1 MESKTHMRGVDRG
14 SVVPAGLASLLASAQ
29 AVRSELVPLAITL
42 RALRDYRDITQ
53 DRLSRDAG
61 LSIQLISSTER
72 GDRDVSYLNLRRLF
86 TELDFSW
93 DVVGAVLHVLDPL
106 PSRDLGGFRLGD
118 VSPSSGSPNLNLVR
132 LGILI
137 RALRKHVGYSS
148 QDTFSSATGLER
160 ALVGGVE
167 RGTRGLRYR
176 KVRKCLVALT
186 VSWSDF
192 GSLLHVIDPLSK
204 VDRRV
209 AHPPAVQAV
218 AGRASSIAIGCQSPG
233 GR

>member
-1 MESKTHMRGVDRG
+1 MESMTYIRGVDRG
-14 SVVPAGLASLLASAQ
+14 SLLPPGLASLLARAQ
-29 AVRSELVPLAITL
+29 AMRSELVPLAITV
-42 RALRDYRDITQ
+42 RALRDYRDMTQ
-53 DRLSRDAG
+53 DQLSRDSG
-61 LSIQLISSTER
+61 LTIQLISSTER
-72 GDRDVSYLNLRRLF
+72 GDRDVSYLSLRRLI

-93 DVVGAVLHVLDPL
+93 DVVGAVLHELDPL

-118 VSPSSGSPNLNLVR
+118 VNPSSDAPNLDLVR

-137 RALRKHVGYSS
+137 RALRKYAGYSS
-148 QDTFSSATGLER
+148 QDTFSSLTGLER

-167 RGTRGLRYR
+167 RGTRALRYR

-186 VSWSDF
+186 VSWEDF
-192 GSLLHVIDPLSK
+192 GHLLHLIDPLSK

-209 AHPPAVQAV
+209 AHPPVMPRV
-218 AGRASSIAIGCQSPG
+218 AGPASSVVISYQLPD